1 MINFRYPLRKC
12 RLPLASEIMP
22 YLEQIDANQWYSNFG
37 PLSIEFEKRL
47 AVRFGL
53 EEGQVQLVSSAT
65 TGLYLALSALDLP
78 EGSFCAVPSLT
89 FPATVLA
96 VRLAGLTPFFIDI
109 DPDSLTISADAV
121 LHAAGNCEISAA
133 IPVSFFGIPLEAEHW
148 LEVLKDSGIKTV
160 FDAAWCF
167 DNLKPSVIP
176 SIVSLHAT
184 KILGIGEGG
193 FVTCLDRDIIQAVR
207 RNINFGMN
215 MERDIVSAGVN
226 GKMSE
231 YSAAVGLAALDGWDD
246 RRSILAALQDAYLTE
261 LEHVCGLRVI
271 PTNMKQ
277 RLSGSICV
285 ILDQPP
291 NEKFTQ
297 TLKDHSIEAR
307 YWWTAPCHTHSAFS
321 KLPHPD
327 MSVTNDVSSRII
339 NLPFYEG
346 LSGKDV
352 EYIANVLSRALRSS

>member
-1 MINFRYPLRKC
+1 
-12 RLPLASEIMP
+12 MP
-22 YLEQIDANQWYSNFG
+22 YLKDIDATQWYSNFG

-47 AVRFGL
+47 AARFGV

-65 TGLYLALSALDLP
+65 IGLYLALSTLDIP
-78 EGSFCAVPSLT
+78 EGSYCAVPSLT
-89 FPATVLA
+89 FPATAAA
-96 VRLAGLTPFFIDI
+96 VRLAGLTPLFIDI
-109 DPDSLTISADAV
+109 DSESLTISPEAV
-121 LHAAGNCEISAA
+121 LQATNAYEISSAV
-133 IPVSFFGIPLEAEHW
+133 PVSFFGLPLEAAHW

-184 KILGIGEGG
+184 KVLGIGEGG
-193 FVTCLDRDIIQAVR
+193 FVTCLDRDVIQAIR
-207 RNINFGMN
+207 RNSNFGMT
-215 MERDIVSAGVN
+215 MERDIVSLGVN

-246 RRSILAALQDAYLTE
+246 RRSILADLQEAYLIK

-271 PTNMKQ
+271 PTNIEQ
-277 RLSGSICV
+277 RLSGSVCV
-285 ILDQPP
+285 LLDQPP
-291 NEKFTQ
+291 NEKFIQ

-307 YWWTAPCHTHSAFS
+307 YWWTAPCHTHPAFS
-321 KLPHPD
+321 EFPLSD
-327 MSVTNDVSSRII
+327 MSITNDIASRII

-346 LSGKDV
+346 LSGTDV
-352 EYIANVLSRALRSS
+352 DYIANALSIALRSS